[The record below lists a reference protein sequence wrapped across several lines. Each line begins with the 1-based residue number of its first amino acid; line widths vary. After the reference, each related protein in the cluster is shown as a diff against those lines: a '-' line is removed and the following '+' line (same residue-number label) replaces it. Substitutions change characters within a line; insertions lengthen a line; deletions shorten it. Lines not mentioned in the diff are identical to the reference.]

1 MLIFVK
7 LASNPPGLLWEEERR
22 ILNHEFIGKRDPGSE
37 GEQTVL
43 EWKEQKD
50 MALHVHV
57 PYSYTSKTVVA
68 HS

>member
-7 LASNPPGLLWEEERR
+7 LASNQPGLLWEKERR

-37 GEQTVL
+37 VEQTVL
-43 EWKEQKD
+43 EWKEQEN

-57 PYSYTSKTVVA
+57 PYSYTCKTVVA
-68 HS
+68 RS